1 MLQPR
6 YLPVRVRYGL
16 RLAVLAA
23 ALGLWQ
29 GLSAAGVIRS
39 DEFPSMSQ
47 TAAALWG
54 LASASTLWSAVG
66 ETMEGWAIGL
76 AIGVAAALAIGT
88 LIALNGF
95 AYRSAIGVI
104 EFFKAIPVIAILPV
118 GLVLW
123 GATLT
128 MKFALVAFAV
138 FWPLVIQ
145 VCYGV
150 RSLDPAVRD
159 TATVLRVRGPRKF
172 LVVILPSAAPFI
184 ATGLRVAVAV
194 ALIVDIIAELIGGG
208 SGIGERILVAEN
220 AGPAAYPQ
228 MYAYIVAAGVLGVL
242 LASAFT
248 VAERYV
254 LHWHES
260 QRAGRAEGAS
270 LGYPERR
277 GRPLSARY
285 LRGLRLAGRGATRAW
300 LFVVMFAVWWLW
312 SAGSKSPYFP
322 PLSSILKSL
331 WTQWATGSARVQ
343 LASSLEH
350 MLAGYAIAG
359 LIGIGVGAL
368 LWSQRYL
375 RDATS
380 PYLYFLYV
388 LPAPVLV
395 PAAMTLF
402 GIGFTM
408 KVVLIAF
415 AAVWPTLLNTLD
427 GMRAVD
433 QVKLDTSRVL
443 GVSPLGA
450 CPAWCCPRPRRRS
463 SPGCATPSR
472 SPSSSWW

>member
-1 MLQPR
+1 MLQR
-6 YLPVRVRYGL
+6 YTLRYGL

-95 AYRSAIGVI
+95 AYRSVIGVI

-150 RSLDPAVRD
+150 RSLDPVVRD

-220 AGPAAYPQ
+220 AGPSAYPQ

-242 LASAFT
+242 LAGAFT

-270 LGYPERR
+270 LGYTERR
-277 GRPLSARY
+277 GLTLVRTLSARPSPSRTGRDPG
-285 LRGLRLAGRGATRAW
+285 LAVRGHVRRLVA
-300 LFVVMFAVWWLW
+300 VV
-312 SAGSKSPYFP
+312 G
-322 PLSSILKSL
+322 
-331 WTQWATGSARVQ
+331 G
-343 LASSLEH
+343 LEV
-350 MLAGYAIAG
+350 A
-359 LIGIGVGAL
+359 
-368 LWSQRYL
+368 
-375 RDATS
+375 
-380 PYLYFLYV
+380 V
-388 LPAPVLV
+388 LPA
-395 PAAMTLF
+395 
-402 GIGFTM
+402 
-408 KVVLIAF
+408 
-415 AAVWPTLLNTLD
+415 AVIHTQV
-427 GMRAVD
+427 AVD
-433 QVKLDTSRVL
+433 PVGHRA
-443 GVSPLGA
+443 G
-450 CPAWCCPRPRRRS
+450 PRPARVV
-463 SPGCATPSR
+463 P
-472 SPSSSWW
+472 